1 MKKIIWFGSIIAMI
15 LAASGC
21 EKNNN
26 IKPEDQMITKVLSV
40 SSQTKTVLQGK
51 DIVWEED
58 DKVCCVTVYEDDRL
72 DRGRTNIYTNIQPTE
87 MNGSEAKIEVTY
99 GSAYTPKHII
109 YPSSADVVVCTGGD
123 LDIPVPTSYT
133 MVRNNIPAASNIAVG
148 NIDNDHVYMRN
159 IMTLMKFEVAYPE
172 DMDEET
178 DGIKQIIITSNAG
191 EALGGTLKYD
201 PNTNEVKS
209 TSGSPKV
216 ILYPPD
222 DELFFTEGEY
232 YFPLPSI
239 TLSQGFKVKLSR
251 MDNWVA
257 EKSYTQECKLGRNKV
272 VNMGETSEWELN
284 YENTIRVI
292 SAAISDGSNYLDAT
306 GLGWPFTGSRPKISY
321 GELTQEFYLPD
332 NEDAGFR
339 FFVHSSTADSWRSTK
354 GSGFRFGGTA
364 HDYMLLPALPGYR
377 LTSVY
382 IMSGKAVK
390 YAITNNPDSGT
401 PTPVAGGEEKSIGAK
416 SEHTFTLTGTAP
428 NTAYRLDLPTTTEAA
443 LYKFTLT
450 YEKE

>member
-201 PNTNEVKS
+201 PNTNDQKS
-209 TSGSPKV
+209 SCIHQMMNFSSLKV
-216 ILYPPD
+216 NIISHYHQLH
-222 DELFFTEGEY
+222 LA
-232 YFPLPSI
+232 
-239 TLSQGFKVKLSR
+239 KVSR
-251 MDNWVA
+251 
-257 EKSYTQECKLGRNKV
+257 
-272 VNMGETSEWELN
+272 
-284 YENTIRVI
+284 
-292 SAAISDGSNYLDAT
+292 
-306 GLGWPFTGSRPKISY
+306 
-321 GELTQEFYLPD
+321 
-332 NEDAGFR
+332 
-339 FFVHSSTADSWRSTK
+339 
-354 GSGFRFGGTA
+354 
-364 HDYMLLPALPGYR
+364 
-377 LTSVY
+377 
-382 IMSGKAVK
+382 
-390 YAITNNPDSGT
+390 
-401 PTPVAGGEEKSIGAK
+401 
-416 SEHTFTLTGTAP
+416 
-428 NTAYRLDLPTTTEAA
+428 
-443 LYKFTLT
+443 
-450 YEKE
+450 